1 MQKETLKKAIITA
14 AFAVGSLIVVN
25 LLNDREERE
34 ERKRS
39 NAWHGFEGILTEE
52 QFQDM
57 ALEVSMV
64 FPRIKAMSF
73 TGAAIHATVESIS
86 GLSTWGFFADFNDYG
101 MVTGSYWL
109 DSENEESDIPY
120 LFADALA
127 EKIMAVLDES
137 AAD

>member
-1 MQKETLKKAIITA
+1 MKKETLEKVIKIA
-14 AFAVGSLIVVN
+14 ALAAGSLIMVRF
-25 LLNDREERE
+25 LNDWEERA
-34 ERKRS
+34 ERKRR
-39 NAWHGFEGILTEE
+39 NAWHGFDDILTEE